1 MPPRRPRAPGRRV
14 ARSWPRDEAQEAYQ
28 NEQRAADPS
37 EDAAPLKVSVKNS
50 FLHVGLSDAEAAGMP
65 MRLTQTQDSLPLLEL
80 SRLGPAHARM
90 SASMASLPE
99 FDTDEVRTSMLNEE
113 SKSMASLPGLDI
125 HTVASLPDF
134 HSMEGLLQLPGST
147 AAASDGQGLRVD
159 TLTTVGE
166 FPALPADQPEPD
178 GFIVRNTFVDFPVE
192 GIVART
198 RPVHTIDCLP
208 RLG

>member
-1 MPPRRPRAPGRRV
+1 VDTLTTVGEFPALPADQPEPDGFIVRNTFVDFPVEGIVACTRPVHTIDCLP
-14 ARSWPRDEAQEAYQ
+14 
-28 NEQRAADPS
+28 RAADPS
-37 EDAAPLKVSVKNS
+37 EDAAPLEVSEKNS
-50 FLHVGLSDAEAAGMP
+50 FLHVGLSNAEAAGMP

-134 HSMEGLLQLPGST
+134 HSMEGLLQLPGRT

-166 FPALPADQPEPD
+166 LAALPADQPEPD
-178 GFIVRNTFVDFPVE
+178 GFIVRQSTS
-192 GIVART
+192 
-198 RPVHTIDCLP
+198 
-208 RLG
+208 